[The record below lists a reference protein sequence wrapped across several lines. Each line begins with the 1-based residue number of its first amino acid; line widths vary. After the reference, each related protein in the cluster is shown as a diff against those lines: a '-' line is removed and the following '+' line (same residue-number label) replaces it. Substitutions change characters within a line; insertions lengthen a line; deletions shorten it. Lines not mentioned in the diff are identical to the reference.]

1 MKTGRKKS
9 LIIGAVA
16 VAALGVASAAEF
28 APRLVWNAS
37 ASAPIGL
44 YSVSQESLERGDYV
58 IVSPSPRVQAFIDE
72 RSYLPPATPLLKR
85 VAARSGAR
93 ICRDKRNISID
104 GVVVAHALTRDSKGR
119 TLPVWSGCKT
129 LEADEIFLLND
140 HAQSLDGRYFGVTKT
155 AFVIGVARPVWT
167 RGERN

>member
-1 MKTGRKKS
+1 MKRGRKKP

-16 VAALGVASAAEF
+16 IAVLGVASAAEF

-44 YSVSQESLERGDYV
+44 YSVSQERLERGDYV
-58 IVSPSPRVQAFIDE
+58 IMSPSSRIQALIDE
-72 RSYLPPATPLLKR
+72 RGYLPPATPLLKR

-93 ICRDKRNISID
+93 ICRDEDSVSID
-104 GVVVAHALTRDSKGR
+104 GAVVAHALFRDSEGR
-119 TLPVWSGCKT
+119 RLPVWSDCKT

-140 HAQSLDGRYFGVTKT
+140 HAQSLDGRYFG
-155 AFVIGVARPVWT
+155 
-167 RGERN
+167 

>member
-1 MKTGRKKS
+1 MNTGRKKP

-16 VAALGVASAAEF
+16 IAALSIASAAEF

-37 ASAPIGL
+37 ASAPIGI

-58 IVSPSPRVQAFIDE
+58 IVSPSQRVQALIDE
-72 RSYLPPATPLLKR
+72 RGYLPPATPLLKR

-93 ICRDKRNISID
+93 ICRIADNIAID
-104 GVVVAHALTRDSKGR
+104 GVVVAHALLRDSKGR
-119 TLPVWSGCKT
+119 ALPVWSGCKT
-129 LEADEIFLLND
+129 LKVDEILLLND
-140 HAQSLDGRYFGVTKT
+140 HAQSLDGRYFGATKT
-155 AFVIGVARPVWT
+155 DFVIGVARPVWT

>member
-1 MKTGRKKS
+1 MKKGRKKP
-9 LIIGAVA
+9 LIIGA
-16 VAALGVASAAEF
+16 AAIAGLGVASAAEF

-44 YSVSQESLERGDYV
+44 YNVSQKKFERGDYV
-58 IVSPSPRVQAFIDE
+58 VVAPAPRLQALIDE
-72 RSYLPPATPLLKR
+72 RGYLPPATPLLKR

-93 ICRDKRNISID
+93 ICRDKRNISIN
-104 GVVVAHALTRDSKGR
+104 GVVVAYAHSRDSKGR
-119 TLPVWSGCKT
+119 ALPVWSGCKT

-140 HAQSLDGRYFGVTKT
+140 HAQSLDGRYFGATKT

-167 RGERN
+167 QGTRH

>member
-1 MKTGRKKS
+1 MRTGRKKP

-44 YSVSQESLERGDYV
+44 YSVSQERFERGDFV
-58 IVSPSPRVQAFIDE
+58 IVAPTPRVQALIDE

-93 ICRDKRNISID
+93 ICRNEDNISID
-104 GVVVAHALTRDSKGR
+104 GAVVAHALRRDSKGR
-119 TLPVWSGCKT
+119 NLPVWSGCKI

-140 HAQSLDGRYFGVTKT
+140 HAQSLDGRYFGATKT
-155 AFVIGVARPVWT
+155 AFVIGIARPLWT

>member
-1 MKTGRKKS
+1 MKTSRTKP
-9 LIIGAVA
+9 LIIGAAA
-16 VAALGVASAAEF
+16 VTALGVASASVF

-44 YSVSQESLERGDYV
+44 YSVSRERFERGDYV
-58 IVSPSPRVQAFIDE
+58 IVSPSSGIQALIDE
-72 RSYLPPATPLLKR
+72 RGYLPPATPLLKR

-93 ICRDKRNISID
+93 ICRDKGSVSID
-104 GVVVAHALTRDSKGR
+104 GAVVAHALLRDSEGR

-129 LEADEIFLLND
+129 LKADEIFLLND
-140 HAQSLDGRYFGVTKT
+140 HAQSLDGRYFGATKT
-155 AFVIGVARPVWT
+155 AFVIGVARPLWT

>member
-1 MKTGRKKS
+1 MKRDRKKP

-44 YSVSQESLERGDYV
+44 YSVSQERLERGDYV
-58 IVSPSPRVQAFIDE
+58 IVSPSSRIQALIDE
-72 RSYLPPATPLLKR
+72 RGYLPPATPLLKR

-93 ICRDKRNISID
+93 ICRNDDKISID
-104 GVVVAHALTRDSKGR
+104 GAVVAHALLRDSEGR

-140 HAQSLDGRYFGVTKT
+140 HAQSLDGRYFGATKT
-155 AFVIGVARPVWT
+155 AFVIGVAHPVWT
-167 RGERN
+167 RGEQK

>member
-1 MKTGRKKS
+1 MKRGRKKP

-16 VAALGVASAAEF
+16 VVALGVASAAEF

-44 YSVSQESLERGDYV
+44 YSVSQERLERGDYV
-58 IVSPSPRVQAFIDE
+58 IVSPSSRIRALIDE
-72 RSYLPPATPLLKR
+72 RGYLPPATPLLKR
-85 VAARSGAR
+85 VAARPGAR
-93 ICRDKRNISID
+93 ICRNEDKISID
-104 GVVVAHALTRDSKGR
+104 GAVVAHALLRDSEGH
-119 TLPVWSGCKT
+119 TLPVWSGCQT
-129 LEADEIFLLND
+129 LDADEIFLLND
-140 HAQSLDGRYFGVTKT
+140 HVQSLDGRYFGATKT